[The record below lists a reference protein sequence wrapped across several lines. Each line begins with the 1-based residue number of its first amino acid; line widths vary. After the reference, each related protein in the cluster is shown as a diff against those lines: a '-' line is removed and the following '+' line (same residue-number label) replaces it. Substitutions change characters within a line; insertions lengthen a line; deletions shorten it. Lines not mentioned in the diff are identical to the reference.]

1 MLQVQPRDYR
11 GSDCDGG
18 ETQNFNGSIWTNFF
32 IKAEA
37 DRAAAAEQAN
47 ADGISSM
54 QEQQK
59 NQDAAIGLNS
69 AKTGQSGVQ
78 QQEICNTGTV
88 QYG

>member
-1 MLQVQPRDYR
+1 VKHK
-11 GSDCDGG
+11 
-18 ETQNFNGSIWTNFF
+18 FNGSIWTNF

-54 QEQQK
+54 QAQQK

-69 AKTGQSGVQ
+69 AKTGQPSGTTTGV
-78 QQEICNTGTV
+78 CNTGTV
-88 QYG
+88 QLGSGCCYGK